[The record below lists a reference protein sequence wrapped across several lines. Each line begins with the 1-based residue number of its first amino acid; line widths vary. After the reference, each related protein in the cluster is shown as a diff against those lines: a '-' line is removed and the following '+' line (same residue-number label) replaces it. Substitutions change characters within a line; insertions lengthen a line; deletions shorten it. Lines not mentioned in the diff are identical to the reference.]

1 MIENGFKIRTRLGTN
16 GSGRYIKLKD
26 PELAI
31 VIECPRAWEKNI
43 NMVAKKM
50 KVRERERDNI
60 TEQKGP
66 RFRCP

>member
-50 KVRERERDNI
+50 KVRDREHGGAEGTAGQSVR
-60 TEQKGP
+60 
-66 RFRCP
+66 